1 MNANR
6 KRALFVAQ
14 GAVIAALYVVLTVVL
29 APISFGAMQV
39 RLSEI
44 LAVLPMFTPAAVPG
58 LFIGCLL
65 GNLLGGAVIWDTV
78 FGSLATLIGAAGG
91 YLLRSNR
98 WLVPLPTIAANTV
111 IVPFV
116 LCYAYEVNLPIPL
129 LALYVAIG
137 EIISCY
143 LLGELL
149 ITLLQ
154 KRKVKFGKDE

>member
-65 GNLLGGAVIWDTV
+65 GCAVIWDTV
-78 FGSLATLIGAAGG
+78 FGSLATLIGAVGG

-116 LCYAYEVNLPIPL
+116 LRYAYEVNLPIPL
-129 LALYVAIG
+129 LALYVAIV

-154 KRKVKFGKDE
+154 KRKVKFGKEE

>member
-78 FGSLATLIGAAGG
+78 FGSLATLIGAVGG

-116 LCYAYEVNLPIPL
+116 LRYAYEVNLPIPL

-154 KRKVKFGKDE
+154 KRKVKFGKEE

>member
-116 LCYAYEVNLPIPL
+116 LRYAYEVNLPIPL

-154 KRKVKFGKDE
+154 KRKVKFGKEE

>member
-116 LCYAYEVNLPIPL
+116 LRYAYEVNLPIPL

-154 KRKVKFGKDE
+154 KRKLKFGKDE

>member
-116 LCYAYEVNLPIPL
+116 LRYAYEVNLPIPL

-154 KRKVKFGKDE
+154 KRKVKLGKEE

>member
-116 LCYAYEVNLPIPL
+116 LRYAYEVNLPIPL

-149 ITLLQ
+149 IALLQ
-154 KRKVKFGKDE
+154 KRKVKFDKDE

>member
-116 LCYAYEVNLPIPL
+116 LRYAYEVNLPIPL

-154 KRKVKFGKDE
+154 KRKVKFDKDE

>member
-98 WLVPLPTIAANTV
+98 WLVSLPTIAANTV

-116 LCYAYEVNLPIPL
+116 LRYAYEVNLPIPL

-154 KRKVKFGKDE
+154 KRKVKFGKEE

>member
-116 LCYAYEVNLPIPL
+116 LRYAYEVNLPIPL

>member
-78 FGSLATLIGAAGG
+78 FGSLATLIGAVGG
-91 YLLRSNR
+91 DLLRSNR

-116 LCYAYEVNLPIPL
+116 LRYAYEVNLPIPL
-129 LALYVAIG
+129 LALYVAIV

-154 KRKVKFGKDE
+154 KRKVKFGKEE